1 MSSPFQQQFS
11 KKSPI
16 NQDPPKLKKRGRVHS
31 EYFFDS
37 EDYNP
42 NNYKG
47 VSTIVED
54 NDWQYKPVNDPKGVL
69 NREPTRR
76 ENNKGYRVRREDN
89 GSVTLRGRRG
99 KLNNYFWEQK

>member
-11 KKSPI
+11 AKSPI

-31 EYFFDS
+31 EYFYNS

-42 NNYKG
+42 KNETPISD
-47 VSTIVED
+47 VMVED
-54 NDWQYKPVNDPKGVL
+54 QDWQDKPVNDPKGVL
-69 NREPTRR
+69 NREPTRK
-76 ENNKGYRVRREDN
+76 ENNKGYRVKREKD

-99 KLNNYFWEQK
+99 NK

>member
-31 EYFFDS
+31 EYFYDS
-37 EDYNP
+37 EDYSS
-42 NNYKG
+42 NNHEWNSG
-47 VSTIVED
+47 DVMVED
-54 NDWQYKPVNDPKGVL
+54 NDWQDKPVNDPKGVL
-69 NREPTRR
+69 NREATRK
-76 ENNKGYRVRREDN
+76 ENNKGYRVKREDD

-99 KLNNYFWEQK
+99 NK

>member
-11 KKSPI
+11 AKSPI
-16 NQDPPKLKKRGRVHS
+16 NQEPQYPKIPKRGRVPS
-31 EYFFDS
+31 IYFYNS

-42 NNYKG
+42 KNETPI
-47 VSTIVED
+47 SDIMVED
-54 NDWQYKPVNDPKGVL
+54 NDWQDKPVNDPKGVL

-76 ENNKGYRVRREDN
+76 ESKKGYRVKREKD

-99 KLNNYFWEQK
+99 NKK